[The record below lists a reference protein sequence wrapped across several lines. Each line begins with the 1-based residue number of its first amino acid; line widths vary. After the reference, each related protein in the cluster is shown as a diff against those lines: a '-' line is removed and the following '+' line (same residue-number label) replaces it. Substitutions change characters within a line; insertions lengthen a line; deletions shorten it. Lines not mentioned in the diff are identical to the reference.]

1 MPCPRWI
8 AIDSEGVLLALDTQ
22 SFTLEYIDFK
32 GVLLAQQLYQGPSCQ
47 GDKSGTKT
55 KMRDVWARLTKC
67 NVNNEEIWP
76 RLTKKDVNKEI
87 TGLFIDQQIGR
98 LFDWNFFQVQLLITD
113 FIDTGFNLDA
123 WKFLNLYVRKYI
135 INGGINQIKTLWWL
149 FGCFITVDWKIQN
162 LKWIQVWK
170 ALRLRQTT
178 IKMKSIFNDAIQHH
192 KSESYKQKIHDGS
205 PTKKWGMKRGGLLS
219 WFWQLAI
226 RGCWALVITM
236 LCSVFQLLSLLRHL
250 CLQLLV

>member
-1 MPCPRWI
+1 MSHATCHMPCPRWI

-135 INGGINQIKTLWWL
+135 INGDMNHIKTLWWL

-178 IKMKSIFNDAIQHH
+178 IKMKSIFNDAMQRH
-192 KSESYKQKIHDGS
+192 KSESYKC
-205 PTKKWGMKRGGLLS
+205 T
-219 WFWQLAI
+219 
-226 RGCWALVITM
+226 
-236 LCSVFQLLSLLRHL
+236 
-250 CLQLLV
+250 

>member
-47 GDKSGTKT
+47 GDKSGTKA

-67 NVNNEEIWP
+67 DVNNEEIWP

-98 LFDWNFFQVQLLITD
+98 LFDWNFFSGPASHHWLHRHRLQFGCLKVLELICQK
-113 FIDTGFNLDA
+113 IYNI
-123 WKFLNLYVRKYI
+123 KS
-135 INGGINQIKTLWWL
+135 NQNIMVTFWL
-149 FGCFITVDWKIQN
+149 FYYRG
-162 LKWIQVWK
+162 LKNTK
-170 ALRLRQTT
+170 FEMNTGL
-178 IKMKSIFNDAIQHH
+178 
-192 KSESYKQKIHDGS
+192 ES
-205 PTKKWGMKRGGLLS
+205 
-219 WFWQLAI
+219 FAFE
-226 RGCWALVITM
+226 ANNN
-236 LCSVFQLLSLLRHL
+236 
-250 CLQLLV
+250 